1 MIIFKGEKLQS
12 AWVPHESDKDWNWT
26 SNSKGWTC
34 DNIGFEWLT
43 SVFDPNTR
51 DKANGKRRALI
62 FDGHGSHVQPEVLRF
77 CIDNNISILL
87 MPPHSSHLCQ
97 PLDVGIFSP
106 LKQYMSAELNKI
118 TRYGVSSIKKFE
130 WAEAYR
136 CARLQAMTVSNIKS
150 AFRAAGL
157 QPLNRR
163 KVLVQMPDFNEAD
176 LEESHDTDDG
186 EEVNNTPAPI
196 IAAEVH
202 PFVAIPALPSEI
214 TPNRF
219 HRASAALI
227 TNIEAGIFDTPT
239 RNVIP
244 KLLTLAEYKSSELI
258 LANHQNREKDAILA
272 RRMEHATGI
281 RAVLKGQH
289 VASTEEVFGKVKEA
303 KDASRAKQA
312 KAAEKRAKK
321 TSAGQIEITDMTE
334 EV

>member
-1 MIIFKGEKLQS
+1 MVIFKGENLQ
-12 AWVPHESDKDWNWT
+12 AGWVPPDMDKKWQWT

-43 SVFDPNTR
+43 RVFDPATR

-97 PLDVGIFSP
+97 PLDVGVFSP
-106 LKQYMSAELNKI
+106 LKTYMSAELDKI
-118 TRYGVSSIKKFE
+118 MRYGVSTIKKFE

-136 CARLQAMTVSNIKS
+136 CARLQAMTASNIKS

-157 QPLNRR
+157 RPLNRR
-163 KVLVQMPDFNEAD
+163 KVLVRMPDFNEAD
-176 LEESHDTDDG
+176 LQNIGRDAEEI
-186 EEVNNTPAPI
+186 NNTTAPV
-196 IAAEVH
+196 EVH
-202 PFVAIPALPSEI
+202 PFAAIPASPSKI
-214 TPNRF
+214 TPTRF
-219 HRASAALI
+219 HRANAALI

-244 KLLTLAEYKSSELI
+244 KLVALAEYKSSALI
-258 LANHQNREKDAILA
+258 LANHQNHAKDSILA
-272 RRMEHATGI
+272 RRREHATGI

-289 VASTEEVFGKVKEA
+289 VASTEELYEKVKAA
-303 KDASRAKQA
+303 KDATRARQA
-312 KAAEKRAKK
+312 KVGQKRTKK
-321 TSAGQIEITDMTE
+321 TSAGQMEITDMTE

>member
-1 MIIFKGEKLQS
+1 MIIFKGEKLNS
-12 AWVPHESDKDWNWT
+12 AWVPHDSDKDWNWT

-34 DNIGFEWLT
+34 DNIGLEWLT
-43 SVFDPNTR
+43 RVFDPNTR

-163 KVLVQMPDFNEAD
+163 KVLVRMPDFNEAD
-176 LEESHDTDDG
+176 LEESSENTSD
-186 EEVNNTPAPI
+186 EEINDHTPAPTV
-196 IAAEVH
+196 EVH
-202 PFVAIPALPSEI
+202 PFVAIPASPSQI
-214 TPNRF
+214 TPNHF

-227 TNIEAGIFDTPT
+227 TNIEAGILDTPT
-239 RNVIP
+239 RTVIP

-258 LANHQNREKDAILA
+258 LANHQNHAKDAILA
-272 RRMEHATGI
+272 QRREHATGI

-289 VASTEEVFGKVKEA
+289 VASTEEVYGQVKEA
-303 KDASRAKQA
+303 KDASRARQA
-312 KAAEKRAKK
+312 KAAQKRTKK
-321 TSAGQIEITDMTE
+321 TSAGQMDITDMTE

>member
-1 MIIFKGEKLQS
+1 MIIFKGEKLNS
-12 AWVPHESDKDWNWT
+12 AWVPHDSDKDWNWT

-34 DNIGFEWLT
+34 DNIGLEWLT
-43 SVFDPNTR
+43 RVFDPNTR

-163 KVLVQMPDFNEAD
+163 KVLVRMPDFNEAD
-176 LEESHDTDDG
+176 LEESSENTSN
-186 EEVNNTPAPI
+186 EEINNHTPAPTI
-196 IAAEVH
+196 EVH
-202 PFVAIPALPSEI
+202 PFVAIPASPSQI

-227 TNIEAGIFDTPT
+227 TNIEAGILDTPT
-239 RNVIP
+239 RTVIP

-258 LANHQNREKDAILA
+258 LANHQNHAKDAILA

-289 VASTEEVFGKVKEA
+289 VASTEEVYGQVKEA
-303 KDASRAKQA
+303 KDASRARQA
-312 KAAEKRAKK
+312 KAAQKRTKK
-321 TSAGQIEITDMTE
+321 TSAGQMEITDMTE